1 MGRPRIWQTMNRI
14 PPCIRSLIL
23 DMDGVLWRA
32 DAPIGNLPAI
42 FERIRARGLTVAF
55 ATNNG
60 TKTPEQYVARLA
72 RFGVNAEPWQ
82 VLTSSLVI
90 ADLLGRRL
98 PAGGPVF
105 AIGEEGLM
113 TALME
118 KGFKPLSPDEAEK
131 AQAVIIG
138 VDRQI
143 NFRKMC
149 EAALLVGQGVPFY
162 ATNPDKSF
170 PTPRGVIPGAGAWA
184 SVIITATTVVP
195 IYAGKPSPALIE
207 LACRRLGT
215 AKDEVLVV
223 GDRLDTDIAA
233 GQAAGCPVAHVLSGI
248 SSREA
253 AEGWRPQIEI
263 IAENLGA
270 LVA

>member
-14 PPCIRSLIL
+14 PPCTRSLIL

-149 EAALLVGQGVPFY
+149 EAALLVGQGIRSTQPIPINPFQ
-162 ATNPDKSF
+162 P
-170 PTPRGVIPGAGAWA
+170 
-184 SVIITATTVVP
+184 
-195 IYAGKPSPALIE
+195 L
-207 LACRRLGT
+207 
-215 AKDEVLVV
+215 
-223 GDRLDTDIAA
+223 
-233 GQAAGCPVAHVLSGI
+233 
-248 SSREA
+248 EA
-253 AEGWRPQIEI
+253 
-263 IAENLGA
+263 
-270 LVA
+270 